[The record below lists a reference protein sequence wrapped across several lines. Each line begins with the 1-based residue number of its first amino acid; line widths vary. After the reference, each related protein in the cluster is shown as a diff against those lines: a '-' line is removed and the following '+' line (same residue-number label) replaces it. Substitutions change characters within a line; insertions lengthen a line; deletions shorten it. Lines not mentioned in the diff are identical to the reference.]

1 MVWKQPMDSNPASLV
16 LHSVLGVALGLA
28 LSACSS
34 DTKKEPEPNIFPADY
49 KQEILD
55 AIPSVIAEL
64 GSIRDAY
71 VSDPTLVQ
79 GGRDQRYAV
88 CVRFVARNESRQDAG
103 SKDRIGYFYAGRLN
117 QLIEAEKGQCATASY
132 KPFPEVVCYP
142 KTCS

>member
-1 MVWKQPMDSNPASLV
+1 MGSNPASLV
-16 LHSVLGVALGLA
+16 LRSILGLALGLA

-34 DTKKEPEPNIFPADY
+34 DIKKEPEPNVFPANY

-55 AIPSVIAEL
+55 AIPSVLAEL

-71 VSDPTLVQ
+71 ISDPALVQ
-79 GGRDQRYAV
+79 AGRDQRYAV
-88 CVRFVARNESRQDAG
+88 CVRFVARNESRQNAG

-132 KPFPEVVCYP
+132 KPFPESVCYP

>member
-1 MVWKQPMDSNPASLV
+1 MMWKHPISSPASLF
-16 LHSVLGVALGLA
+16 LHSVIGVALSFA

-34 DTKKEPEPNIFPADY
+34 DTKKEPEPNIFPVNY

-55 AIPSVIAEL
+55 AIPSVLAEV

-71 VSDPTLVQ
+71 ISDPALVQ